1 MYQWKKKKKSWK
13 IKGGGG
19 EGGAL
24 NTLLCYLK
32 LDCK

>member
-24 NTLLCYLK
+24 NTHSFAI
-32 LDCK
+32 